1 MSSASPLK
9 RLQHSA
15 KRGILLQEAS
25 SSAAHLLQF
34 FSSRDRSKRSR
45 RFYVKQQFNDNKS
58 IPSVWPE
65 VTLLSTTSQIIF
77 PQFSSTIRL
86 RDSRLMNII
95 RQNIIQNQPYA
106 GVFLKRNAFNNSEVV
121 MQLQDIHTTGTF
133 VHIRQIEDFHDH
145 MILLLHAIRRIS
157 IAEYLAISP
166 VLTVQVV
173 NVTHQAYTKT
183 MEVKA
188 ITQELVKT
196 LRDIITI
203 NPMNTEI
210 LQQMLQENHNV
221 LQDTIYLCDLGASIA
236 VDTPSVERQAVLE
249 ERDVTKRLM
258 LSLSMLKKALE
269 LTQLQHRIG
278 QEVDENVKRMHRKFM
293 LTEQIKVIKKEL
305 GIEKDDRHALSE
317 KFRDRLLG
325 KRVPAVV
332 LETINE
338 EMKKLKMI
346 EGHSIEFNVVR
357 NYLDWL
363 TALPWGIST
372 TERLSIERAF
382 RILNK
387 MHYGMPE
394 VKTRILE
401 FIAVSQLRSS
411 TQGKILCFYGPSG
424 VGKTSIAWSI
434 ARALNRRYYRFSVG
448 GLTNVAEI
456 KGHRRTYVGAMPG
469 KLVQC
474 LKQTGTENPVVLIDE
489 IDKIGTSIA
498 DVGAISGSPT
508 AALLELLDAE
518 QNNNF
523 MDFFLDVPVDLSKVL
538 FICTAN
544 AVEGI
549 PPALRDRM
557 ELIEMTGY
565 VDVEKFAIA
574 REHLL
579 PKALS
584 DSGICPE
591 QIHFTDNALT
601 LLIRKY
607 CAESGVRN
615 LQKMLEKI
623 IRKVAYQMVKSKKET
638 KPPVTITELSLAN
651 FLGKSTVQLERMYSA
666 ATPPGVAMGLAYT
679 VNGGSVVFIEIQR
692 QGASQTDTNLL
703 LTGSLGTVM
712 RESAEIALTV
722 ARNHLPSNELL
733 HTGQI
738 HIHVPE
744 GAQPK
749 DGPSAGVTIV
759 TALES
764 LALNR
769 EVRPHMAMTGEVSLN
784 GRILPVK
791 GIKEKAI
798 AAKRM
803 GVRWLILP
811 AENRKDYEALP
822 KHITVGME
830 VHFVKD
836 YAEVHRI
843 VFESD

>member
-1 MSSASPLK
+1 MALTSPLK
-9 RLQHSA
+9 RLQHPT
-15 KRGILLQEAS
+15 KRGTLLQEAS
-25 SSAAHLLQF
+25 SSPAHFVQF
-34 FSSRDRSKRSR
+34 FSSRDRSKRSPR
-45 RFYVKQQFNDNKS
+45 RFYVKHQFNDTES
-58 IPSVWPE
+58 IPSIWPE

-77 PQFSSTIRL
+77 PRFSSTIRL
-86 RDSRLMNII
+86 RDSRLMNVI
-95 RQNIIQNQPYA
+95 RQNIIQKQPYA
-106 GVFLKRNAFNNSEVV
+106 GVFLKRNANNTSEVTL
-121 MQLQDIHTTGTF
+121 QLQDIHTTGTF
-133 VHIRQIEDFHDH
+133 VHIRQIEDFNDH
-145 MILLLHAIRRIS
+145 MILLLQAIRRIS
-157 IAEYLAISP
+157 IVELLAISP
-166 VLTVQVV
+166 VLTVQVA
-173 NVTHQAYTKT
+173 NVTHHEYTKT

-188 ITQELVKT
+188 ITQELIKT

-203 NPMNTEI
+203 NPMNTDI
-210 LQQMLQENHNV
+210 LQQMLLENHDV

-236 VDTPSVERQAVLE
+236 IDTASVERQAVLE

-278 QEVDENVKRMHRKFM
+278 QEVDENVKRLHRKFM
-293 LTEQIKVIKKEL
+293 LNEQIKVIKKEL
-305 GIEKDDRHALSE
+305 GIEKDDRNALSE
-317 KFRDRLLG
+317 KFIDRLIG

-332 LETINE
+332 LETIND
-338 EMKKLKMI
+338 EMKKLKMT
-346 EGHSIEFNVVR
+346 EGYSIEFNVVR

-372 TERLSIERAF
+372 TERLNIDRAS

-401 FIAVSQLRSS
+401 FIAVSKLRSS
-411 TQGKILCFYGPSG
+411 TQGKILCFYGPPG

-469 KLVQC
+469 KLVQS
-474 LKQTGTENPVVLIDE
+474 LKMTGAENPVVLIDE
-489 IDKIGTSIA
+489 IDKISSIA

-549 PPALRDRM
+549 PSALLDRM

-584 DSGICPE
+584 DSGLSPE
-591 QIHFTDNALT
+591 QIQFTDCALT
-601 LLIRKY
+601 QLIRNY

-623 IRKVAYQMVKSKKET
+623 IRKIAYEMVKSGKPS
-638 KPPVTITELSLAN
+638 KPPVTITEMNLAN
-651 FLGKSTVQLERMYSA
+651 FLGKSTVQLERMYNE

-679 VNGGSVVFIEIQR
+679 VNGGTVVFIEIQR
-692 QGASQTDTNLL
+692 QGASQADTNLL
-703 LTGSLGTVM
+703 ITGNLGTVM

-722 ARNHLPSNELL
+722 ARNLLPSNELL

-738 HIHVPE
+738 HVHVPE

-764 LALNR
+764 LALNKA
-769 EVRPHMAMTGEVSLN
+769 VRPHMAMTGEVSLN

-822 KHITVGME
+822 KHITGGME
-830 VHFVKD
+830 VHFVND

-843 VFESD
+843 VFGSD